1 MCGCQLAVQLSD
13 FHGAGSLPR
22 PPFHMAWL
30 FYYSTTVFGS
40 FSSCNFSR
48 FPRTSCSVSHYAT
61 GPTNWSASLWSTT
74 LVVPR
79 TSGTFFL
86 DRLAPWQFD
95 ICYCLVAGWHFD
107 KTPSR
112 QPHGNLI
119 LLAHFTIIGLR
130 VSARKYGSKLH
141 ISHIRHVPQSDG
153 RSVCQGVAPLWTIY
167 LSICHE
173 SKSLD
178 SFKGRYAC
186 GNGKLNMENNIKY
199 GNN

>member
-1 MCGCQLAVQLSD
+1 MALAPCLAHLST
-13 FHGAGSLPR
+13 F
-22 PPFHMAWL
+22 PPCRL

-74 LVVPR
+74 LGVPR

-112 QPHGNLI
+112 QPHGNWI

-130 VSARKYGSKLH
+130 VSAS
-141 ISHIRHVPQSDG
+141 
-153 RSVCQGVAPLWTIY
+153 

-178 SFKGRYAC
+178 SFNGRYAC

>member
-1 MCGCQLAVQLSD
+1 MALAPCLAHLSTWPGYSTILLPFSVRFPLVIFHVSQGPAAVFPTMQLAPQTEVPA
-13 FHGAGSLPR
+13 FEAR
-22 PPFHMAWL
+22 PLECHEPL
-30 FYYSTTVFGS
+30 E
-40 FSSCNFSR
+40 
-48 FPRTSCSVSHYAT
+48 
-61 GPTNWSASLWSTT
+61 L
-74 LVVPR
+74 
-79 TSGTFFL
+79 FFL

-112 QPHGNLI
+112 QPHGNWI

-178 SFKGRYAC
+178 SFNGRYAC